1 MSSLRNAVKRVA
13 HKERSQPQAR
23 AHFGIL
29 EKKKD
34 YRQRAQDFHRK
45 QDRIQAMRRKAS
57 MRNPDEFYFGM
68 SNAEIHDGRHRKTR
82 VARQEENDIAPETVR
97 LLKDQDLSYVRLQKQ
112 RDARKVEKL
121 KSSLHYL
128 GEKVNEKGKKH
139 TIFVDSQQDADNFDV
154 AKHFGTVPE
163 LAGRSFNRPRVE
175 TLEKKA
181 GDELLLLT
189 EKELT
194 QQVKIAKRTAK
205 KVARARASA
214 YREMEARQKRME
226 AMDMAIAHLE
236 TEKLVGTSKGRKRK
250 IKEAQ
255 DGMPAVY
262 KWRRK
267 RLR

>member
-1 MSSLRNAVKRVA
+1 MSSLRNAVKRIA

-68 SNAEIHDGRHRKTR
+68 NNAEIHDGRHRKTQR
-82 VARQEENDIAPETVR
+82 ARQEENGIAPETVR
-97 LLKDQDLSYVRLQKQ
+97 LMKDQDLSYVRLQKQ

-121 KSSLHYL
+121 KTSLHYL
-128 GEKVNEKGKKH
+128 GVQVEEKRKH

-175 TLEKKA
+175 TLETA
-181 GDELLLLT
+181 ARDESLT
-189 EKELT
+189 EKELLK
-194 QQVKIAKRTAK
+194 QVKIAKRTAK

-226 AMDMAIAHLE
+226 AMAMAVAHLE
-236 TEKLVGTSKGRKRK
+236 TEKLVSTSKGRKRK
-250 IKEAQ
+250 IQEAQ